1 MFPGE
6 STSNRPHI
14 IHSPTTKKEG
24 CNNFSEGRRCE
35 NKVSSISN
43 KTIGEYL
50 ESQGIRHSNIGFKY
64 LMLGIRVS
72 LDGKVNYARINS
84 VYEEIGRQAGV
95 TVGQVDCAIRS
106 VIRKTEN
113 PVSNKE
119 FLIRAVDTLT
129 WSHDADAS
137 IPLPSQSG

>member
-1 MFPGE
+1 M
-6 STSNRPHI
+6 
-14 IHSPTTKKEG
+14 
-24 CNNFSEGRRCE
+24 
-35 NKVSSISN
+35 SSISN

-50 ESQGIRHSNIGFKY
+50 ESQGIRHSNIGFKF